1 MYHDRI
7 SSMTRYNSL
16 VTLRE
21 TNRWHKSR
29 GKWMRVHSRA
39 AWTANC
45 RSLVSRSCI
54 PKGKGAGISREYL
67 FLLASYDFPAS
78 DIYYIRHSAFR
89 AKISF
94 LPRVQYDN
102 SSPCWN
108 NVIERMLLFHT
119 VLWPV
124 KSRSS
129 MHHSIALVC
138 VTSVVPDRSLFVK
151 LLKNFKNAENGRNEI
166 SVHGVSII
174 WICIVDQY
182 IWTILAFENY
192 FILSLFLWNWRY

>member
-54 PKGKGAGISREYL
+54 PRGKGARISREYL
-67 FLLASYDFPAS
+67 FLLASYDFRAS

-108 NVIERMLLFHT
+108 NVIRKDAAFLHRPMT
-119 VLWPV
+119 GQ
-124 KSRSS
+124 KSIEYA
-129 MHHSIALVC
+129 SIALVR
-138 VTSVVPDRSLFVK
+138 VRSVVPHLLNFWRIWRMPRMEETRYLLFDNVW
-151 LLKNFKNAENGRNEI
+151 
-166 SVHGVSII
+166 II
-174 WICIVDQY
+174 WICGFIY
-182 IWTILAFENY
+182 LILASENY
-192 FILSLFLWNWRY
+192 FMLSLFLWRR

>member
-45 RSLVSRSCI
+45 RSLVSRSWI

-67 FLLASYDFPAS
+67 FLLASYDFPTS
-78 DIYYIRHSAFR
+78 DIYYIRRSAFR

-102 SSPCWN
+102 SSLVGTTLYRKDAASPHRSKVDRVC
-108 NVIERMLLFHT
+108 ITRLLALRAY
-119 VLWPV
+119 VLGICP
-124 KSRSS
+124 SFPIFS
-129 MHHSIALVC
+129 
-138 VTSVVPDRSLFVK
+138 TFQEN
-151 LLKNFKNAENGRNEI
+151 LKNSRRTKDI
-166 SVHGVSII
+166 PCLDSVDSCLWII
-174 WICIVDQY
+174 YIVDLY
-182 IWTILAFENY
+182 IWRAK
-192 FILSLFLWNWRY
+192 

>member
-45 RSLVSRSCI
+45 RSLVSRSWI

-67 FLLASYDFPAS
+67 FLLASYDFPTS
-78 DIYYIRHSAFR
+78 DIYYIRRSAFR

-102 SSPCWN
+102 SSLVGTTLYRKDAASPHRPTGQKS
-108 NVIERMLLFHT
+108 IEYASLDCSLVRVM
-119 VLWPV
+119 VLRICP
-124 KSRSS
+124 SFPISS
-129 MHHSIALVC
+129 
-138 VTSVVPDRSLFVK
+138 TFQE
-151 LLKNFKNAENGRNEI
+151 NF
-166 SVHGVSII
+166 
-174 WICIVDQY
+174 
-182 IWTILAFENY
+182 
-192 FILSLFLWNWRY
+192 